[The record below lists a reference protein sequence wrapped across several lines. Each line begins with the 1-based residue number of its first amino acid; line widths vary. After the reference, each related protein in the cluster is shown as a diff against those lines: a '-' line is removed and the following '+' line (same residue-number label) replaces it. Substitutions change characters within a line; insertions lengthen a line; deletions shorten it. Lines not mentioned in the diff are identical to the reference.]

1 MNEVDKPTKK
11 RFTLI
16 KKQDRVKAGEN
27 GEIQVAL
34 EQVNQPVDAV
44 RSKRKARRKRPLKEA
59 ANGREKEMTER
70 YQLIAAVFITSQ
82 EKEIGQYELGTSIRQ
97 LNRKLVNLHLSPL
110 PDHHVF
116 KVFRGA
122 AEFYFLNPGKDSLLC
137 KVWRDFDDAL
147 STTVWKYEEVERKDE
162 QVVDEDGLTV
172 IYVPSEMLDACEAD
186 AMEMITEQIKSSL
199 QIDSA
204 ASDGPAD
211 VNILPESTCRDL
223 YDYYNVNVRPLILS
237 DIRSAFLSRL
247 NKILNDGLKNIPY
260 PPNTTG
266 RAPSVT
272 VHFFGS
278 SINNLGFQTSD
289 ADLCIIPD
297 NPDLPG
303 HPYSNMNRVSKVL
316 RKHYNKIQP
325 INGARVPI
333 VKFFDPATNL
343 ECDINF
349 NHSLGVSN
357 SALLASYT
365 YVDPRVQPL
374 IMMVKF
380 FVKRR
385 QINDASLDTIS
396 SYAYSLM
403 VNREEYGTAKIINPH
418 LG

>member
-1 MNEVDKPTKK
+1 MNEPAKK

-27 GEIQVAL
+27 GEMQVPL
-34 EQVNQPVDAV
+34 EQVIQPFDPV
-44 RSKRKARRKRPLKEA
+44 RSKRKPRRKTPLEEA
-59 ANGREKEMTER
+59 PNSRREKEMTEIR
-70 YQLIAAVFITSQ
+70 QLIAAVFITSQ
-82 EKEIGQYELGTSIRQ
+82 EKEMGPSELGTSIRQ
-97 LNRKLVNLHLSPL
+97 LHRKLVNLHLSPL
-110 PDHHVF
+110 PDLRIF
-116 KVFRGA
+116 KFFRGTD
-122 AEFYFLNPGKDSLLC
+122 EFYFRHPGKDSLFC
-137 KVWRDFDDAL
+137 KIWRDVDDAL
-147 STTVWKYEEVERKDE
+147 STSVWKYEEVERKDE
-162 QVVDEDGLTV
+162 RAVDEDSLTV
-172 IYVPSEMLDACEAD
+172 IYVPSEMLDACEAGT
-186 AMEMITEQIKSSL
+186 MEMIMKQIKSFQL
-199 QIDSA
+199 EQDPASA
-204 ASDGPAD
+204 ASDGPVD
-211 VNILPESTCRDL
+211 VNILPESTCCDL
-223 YDYYNVNVRPLILS
+223 YDYYNVNVRPLILT
-237 DIRSAFLSRL
+237 DTRSAFLSRL
-247 NKILNDGLKNIPY
+247 NEILNDGLKNIPY

-278 SINNLGFQTSD
+278 SINNLGFRTSD

-297 NPDLPG
+297 NPNVPG

-316 RKHYNKIQP
+316 RKHYIKIQP

-333 VKFFDPATNL
+333 VKFFDPATKL

-374 IMMVKF
+374 IMMLKF

-396 SYAYSLM
+396 SYAYTLM
-403 VNREEYGTAKIINPH
+403 VNRESVAAT
-418 LG
+418 